1 MGIKNIFLQVKNL
14 FKFKTFILPRI
25 AISER
30 LRVLVLCTRD
40 LAMLSLIHI

>member
-1 MGIKNIFLQVKNL
+1 MNIKNIFLQVKNL

-30 LRVLVLCTRD
+30 LRVLGNGANL
-40 LAMLSLIHI
+40 LI

>member
-25 AISER
+25 ARS
-30 LRVLVLCTRD
+30 RVQSTKTRKR
-40 LAMLSLIHI
+40 SLIAMRGRA

>member
-1 MGIKNIFLQVKNL
+1 MNIKNIFLQVKNL

-40 LAMLSLIHI
+40 IAMRGRA